1 MLRLLIPQTI
11 QLLVA
16 IWGISL
22 IVFLVNFVIGDPLSG
37 LVSPETPPE
46 TREILRHQYGFD
58 RPIMVQYLDFARRA
72 AVGDFGDSYII
83 KKPAIDLVIE
93 RIPATLQLT
102 LAGMGIGILIAIPVG
117 IISAYKPYSL
127 IDNIATIIAVAG
139 QAMPVYWLGLMLI
152 LLLSVNLQWLP
163 ASGYGTPQHLI
174 LPAFCLGVFTAP
186 IAMRLVRSGMLNVL
200 AQDYVRTARAKGV
213 RELPVLLRHALPN
226 TMIPV
231 ITLLGLQFGQLMGGA
246 IITETVFAWPGVALL
261 AITAIYRSDI
271 PVMQASVVM
280 LAVIITV
287 VNFAVDMLVSVL
299 DPRVRLQ

>member
-1 MLRLLIPQTI
+1 VLRLLIPQTI

>member
-1 MLRLLIPQTI
+1 VVRLLIPQTV

-16 IWGISL
+16 VWGISL

-37 LVSPETPPE
+37 LISVETPEE
-46 TREILRHQYGFD
+46 TRAMLRHQYGFD
-58 RPIMVQYLDFARRA
+58 RPVLVQYFDFARRA
-72 AVGDFGDSYII
+72 VVGDFGDSYII
-83 KKPAIDLVIE
+83 KKPAISLVVE

-117 IISAYKPYSL
+117 IISAYRPYSL
-127 IDNIATIIAVAG
+127 IDNVATIIAVAG

-152 LLLSVNLQWLP
+152 LLLSVHLRWLP

-186 IAMRLVRSGMLNVL
+186 IAMRLVRSGMLDVL
-200 AQDYVRTARAKGV
+200 AQDYVRTARAKGL
-213 RELPVLLRHALPN
+213 RDLPMLLRHALPN
-226 TMIPV
+226 TLIPV

-280 LAVIITV
+280 LAVIITI
-287 VNFAVDMLVSVL
+287 VNFGTDVIVGML
-299 DPRVRLQ
+299 DPRVRRG

>member
-1 MLRLLIPQTI
+1 VLRILLPQTL

-37 LVSPETPPE
+37 LVSPETPEE
-46 TREILRHQYGFD
+46 TRQILRQQYGFD
-58 RPIMVQYLDFARRA
+58 RPVLVQYADFARRA

-83 KKPAIDLVIE
+83 KKPAISLVME

-117 IISAYKPYSL
+117 IISAYKPYSML
-127 IDNIATIIAVAG
+127 DNIATIIAVAG
-139 QAMPVYWLGLMLI
+139 QAMPIYWLGLMLI
-152 LLLSVNLQWLP
+152 MLLSVHLQWLP

-174 LPAFCLGVFTAP
+174 LPAFCLGVFSAP

-261 AITAIYRSDI
+261 ALTAIYRSDI

-287 VNFAVDMLVSVL
+287 VNFAVDVLVSVL
-299 DPRVRLQ
+299 DPRVRVG

>member
-11 QLLVA
+11 QLLIA

-22 IVFLVNFVIGDPLSG
+22 IVFFVNFVIGDPLSG
-37 LVSPETPPE
+37 LVPPETPEE
-46 TREILRHQYGFD
+46 TRNMMRQQYGFD
-58 RPIMVQYLDFARRA
+58 RPILVQYFDFARRA

-83 KKPAIDLVIE
+83 KKPAIELVLE
-93 RIPATLQLT
+93 RVPATLQLA
-102 LAGMGIGILIAIPVG
+102 LVGMGIGILIAIPVG

-127 IDNIATIIAVAG
+127 IDNVATIIAVAG
-139 QAMPVYWLGLMLI
+139 QAMPIYWLGLMLI
-152 LLLSVNLQWLP
+152 LLLSVQFQWLP
-163 ASGYGTPQHLI
+163 ASGYGTPRHI
-174 LPAFCLGVFTAP
+174 VLPAFCLGVFTAP
-186 IAMRLVRSGMLNVL
+186 IAMRLIRSGMLDVL

-213 RELPVLLRHALPN
+213 RELPVLLKHALPN

-246 IITETVFAWPGVALL
+246 VLTETVFAWPGVALL

-287 VNFAVDMLVSVL
+287 VNFATDVLVSML
-299 DPRVRLQ
+299 DPRVRRA

>member
-1 MLRLLIPQTI
+1 MARLLIPQTI
-11 QLLVA
+11 QLLIAV
-16 IWGISL
+16 WGISL
-22 IVFLVNFVIGDPLSG
+22 IVFMVNFVIGDPLSG
-37 LVSPETPPE
+37 LVNPETPPE

-58 RPIMVQYLDFARRA
+58 RPVLVQYVDFARRA
-72 AVGDFGDSYII
+72 AVGDFGESYII
-83 KKPAIDLVIE
+83 KKPAIDLVLE
-93 RIPATLQLT
+93 RVPATLQLA

-117 IISAYKPYSL
+117 IISAYRPYSL
-127 IDNIATIIAVAG
+127 IDNVATIIAVAG

-152 LLLSVNLQWLP
+152 LLLSVQFQWLP
-163 ASGYGTPQHLI
+163 ASGYGTPRHII

-186 IAMRLVRSGMLNVL
+186 IAMRLVRSGMLDVL
-200 AQDYVRTARAKGV
+200 TQDYVRTARAKGV

-246 IITETVFAWPGVALL
+246 VITETVFAWPGVALL

-287 VNFAVDMLVSVL
+287 VNFGTDVLVGML
-299 DPRVRLQ
+299 DPRVRRA